1 MKDNKLRK
9 QLKTNTLAL
18 ISLFVAFSALGY
30 NTWRNELTE
39 ENRNIRAAGFE
50 MLLHIGQ
57 LQRIAYLAHYDR
69 DLQQG
74 NPRSGWVEVL
84 VLRDLGMLMPE
95 GLEHYTEQLFDSWK
109 ENWQEL
115 GRDDESAVAAIDNAI
130 NDLRKNV
137 LAGI

>member
-1 MKDNKLRK
+1 MLRQQFK
-9 QLKTNTLAL
+9 RNSLAI

-30 NTWRNELTE
+30 NTWRNEQTE

-57 LQRIAYLAHYDR
+57 LQRISYLAHYDK

-84 VLRDLGMLMPE
+84 VLRDLSMLMPAE
-95 GLEHYTEQLFDSWK
+95 LQQQTQRLFDSWK
-109 ENWQEL
+109 ENWQGL
-115 GRDDESAVAAIDNAI
+115 GEDESAVAAIDNAI
-130 NDLRKNV
+130 NDLRKEV
-137 LAGI
+137 LESIKKLE

>member
-1 MKDNKLRK
+1 MLRQQFK
-9 QLKTNTLAL
+9 RNSLAI

-57 LQRIAYLAHYDR
+57 LQRISYLAHYDK

-84 VLRDLGMLMPE
+84 VLRDLSMLMPAE
-95 GLEHYTEQLFDSWK
+95 LQHYTQRLFDSWK
-109 ENWQEL
+109 VNWQGL
-115 GRDDESAVAAIDNAI
+115 GEDESAVAAIDNAI
-130 NDLRKNV
+130 HDLRQNV
-137 LAGI
+137 LENINRLE

>member
-1 MKDNKLRK
+1 MLRQQFK
-9 QLKTNTLAL
+9 KNSLAI

-30 NTWRNELTE
+30 NTWRNEQTE

-57 LQRIAYLAHYDR
+57 LQRISYLAHYDK

-84 VLRDLGMLMPE
+84 VLRDLSMLMPAQ
-95 GLEHYTEQLFDSWK
+95 LQQQTQRLFDSWK
-109 ENWQEL
+109 ENWQGL
-115 GRDDESAVAAIDNAI
+115 GEDESAVAAIDNAI
-130 NDLRKNV
+130 NDLRKEV
-137 LAGI
+137 LERIKKLE

>member
-1 MKDNKLRK
+1 MLRQ
-9 QLKTNTLAL
+9 QLKRNSLAI

-57 LQRIAYLAHYDR
+57 LQRISYLAHYDM

-84 VLRDLGMLMPE
+84 VLRDLSMLMPE
-95 GLEHYTEQLFDSWK
+95 GSQKQTQRLFDSWK
-109 ENWQEL
+109 ENWQGL
-115 GRDDESAVAAIDNAI
+115 GKDESAVAAIDNAI
-130 NDLRKNV
+130 NDLRQNV
-137 LAGI
+137 LESINKLE

>member
-1 MKDNKLRK
+1 MLHQQFKRNS
-9 QLKTNTLAL
+9 LAI

-30 NTWRNELTE
+30 NTWRNEQTE

-57 LQRIAYLAHYDR
+57 LQRISYLAHYDK

-84 VLRDLGMLMPE
+84 VLRDLSMLMPAE
-95 GLEHYTEQLFDSWK
+95 LQQQTQRLFESWK
-109 ENWQEL
+109 ENWQGL
-115 GRDDESAVAAIDNAI
+115 GGDESAVAAIDNAI
-130 NDLRKNV
+130 NDLRKKV
-137 LAGI
+137 LESIKKLE

>member
-1 MKDNKLRK
+1 MLRQ
-9 QLKTNTLAL
+9 QLKRNSLAI

-30 NTWRNELTE
+30 NTWRNEQTE

-57 LQRIAYLAHYDR
+57 LQRISYLAHYDK

-84 VLRDLGMLMPE
+84 VLRDLSMLMPAQ
-95 GLEHYTEQLFDSWK
+95 LQQQTQRLFDSWK
-109 ENWQEL
+109 ENWQGL
-115 GRDDESAVAAIDNAI
+115 GKDESAVAGIDNAI
-130 NDLRKNV
+130 NDLRKEV
-137 LAGI
+137 LESIKKLE

>member
-1 MKDNKLRK
+1 MLRQ
-9 QLKTNTLAL
+9 QLKRNSLAI

-30 NTWRNELTE
+30 NTWRNEQTE

-57 LQRIAYLAHYDR
+57 LQRISYLAHYDK

-84 VLRDLGMLMPE
+84 VLRDLSMLMPAQMQQQ
-95 GLEHYTEQLFDSWK
+95 TQRLFDSWK
-109 ENWQEL
+109 ENWQGL
-115 GRDDESAVAAIDNAI
+115 GKDESAVAGIDNAI
-130 NDLRKNV
+130 NDLRKEV
-137 LAGI
+137 LESIKKLE

>member
-1 MKDNKLRK
+1 MLHQ
-9 QLKTNTLAL
+9 QLKRNSLAI

-30 NTWRNELTE
+30 NTWRNEQTE

-57 LQRIAYLAHYDR
+57 LQRISYLAHYDK

-84 VLRDLGMLMPE
+84 VLRDLSMLMPAQMQQQ
-95 GLEHYTEQLFDSWK
+95 TQRLFDSWK
-109 ENWQEL
+109 ENWQGL
-115 GRDDESAVAAIDNAI
+115 GKDESAVAGIDNAI
-130 NDLRKNV
+130 NDLRKEV
-137 LAGI
+137 LESIKKLE

>member
-1 MKDNKLRK
+1 MLRQQIK
-9 QLKTNTLAL
+9 RNSLAI

-57 LQRIAYLAHYDR
+57 LQRISYLAHYDK

-84 VLRDLGMLMPE
+84 VLRDLSMLMPAD
-95 GLEHYTEQLFDSWK
+95 LQQRTQRLFDSWK
-109 ENWQEL
+109 ENWQGL
-115 GRDDESAVAAIDNAI
+115 GEDESAVAAIDNAI
-130 NDLRKNV
+130 NDLRQNV
-137 LAGI
+137 LENIKKLE

>member
-1 MKDNKLRK
+1 MLRQQFK
-9 QLKTNTLAL
+9 RNSLAI

-30 NTWRNELTE
+30 NTWRNEQTE

-57 LQRIAYLAHYDR
+57 LQRISYLAHYDK

-84 VLRDLGMLMPE
+84 VLRDLSMLMPAE
-95 GLEHYTEQLFDSWK
+95 LQQQTQRLFDSWK
-109 ENWQEL
+109 ENWQGL
-115 GRDDESAVAAIDNAI
+115 GEDESAVAAIDNAI
-130 NDLRKNV
+130 NDLRKEV
-137 LAGI
+137 LERIKKLE

>member
-1 MKDNKLRK
+1 MLRQ
-9 QLKTNTLAL
+9 QLKRNSLAI

-30 NTWRNELTE
+30 NTWRNEQTE

-57 LQRIAYLAHYDR
+57 LQRISYLAHYDK

-84 VLRDLGMLMPE
+84 VLRDLSMLMPAE
-95 GLEHYTEQLFDSWK
+95 LQQQTQRLFDSWK
-109 ENWQEL
+109 ENWQGL
-115 GRDDESAVAAIDNAI
+115 GEDESAVAAIDNAI
-130 NDLRKNV
+130 NDLRKEV
-137 LAGI
+137 LERIKKLE

>member
-1 MKDNKLRK
+1 MLRQ
-9 QLKTNTLAL
+9 QLKRNSLAI

-30 NTWRNELTE
+30 NTWRNEQTE

-57 LQRIAYLAHYDR
+57 LQRISYLAHYDK

-84 VLRDLGMLMPE
+84 VLRDLSMLMPAE
-95 GLEHYTEQLFDSWK
+95 LQQQTQRLFNSWK
-109 ENWQEL
+109 ENWQGL
-115 GRDDESAVAAIDNAI
+115 GEDESAVAAVDNAI
-130 NDLRKNV
+130 NDLRKEV
-137 LAGI
+137 LESIKKLE

>member
-1 MKDNKLRK
+1 MLRQ
-9 QLKTNTLAL
+9 QLKRNSLAI

-57 LQRIAYLAHYDR
+57 LQRISYLAHYDM

-84 VLRDLGMLMPE
+84 VLRDLSMLMPE
-95 GLEHYTEQLFDSWK
+95 GSQKQTQRLFDSWK
-109 ENWQEL
+109 ENWQGL
-115 GRDDESAVAAIDNAI
+115 GEDESAVAAIDNAI
-130 NDLRKNV
+130 NDLRQNV
-137 LAGI
+137 LESINKLE

>member
-1 MKDNKLRK
+1 MLRQQFK
-9 QLKTNTLAL
+9 RNSLAI

-57 LQRIAYLAHYDR
+57 LQRISYLAHYDK

-84 VLRDLGMLMPE
+84 VLRDLSMLMPTH
-95 GLEHYTEQLFDSWK
+95 LQQRTQHLFDGWK
-109 ENWQEL
+109 ENWQGL
-115 GRDDESAVAAIDNAI
+115 GEDESAVAAIDNAI
-130 NDLRKNV
+130 NDLRKEV
-137 LAGI
+137 LESIKKLQ